1 VVPED
6 LLGKHK
12 GPDMKKIMNLLVV
25 MIVGLFVGGG
35 ALIDQSLNC
44 SGDKH
49 GDADKKQTDG
59 H

>member
-1 VVPED
+1 
-6 LLGKHK
+6 
-12 GPDMKKIMNLLVV
+12 MKKIKNLIII
-25 MIVGLFVGGG
+25 MIVGLSVGGG